1 MPVSDL
7 DGARA
12 ALRDGKPA
20 ELLGLAE
27 CGWLDAKDGVY
38 QLDDPAKAE
47 ELVKDVAGF
56 ANAKGGGLLLVGVST
71 RKEHDWEILDQV
83 RPVPRALVD
92 LDRHRKLIRER
103 VIPPPRGV
111 SVEWVDCGQGAGL
124 LVIDVPAQPPA
135 CLPYVVPGPAR
146 AATVSRVSVA
156 VPVREGD
163 ATPWLPQ
170 AEIQRLLAAGWV
182 ATGGPSEEF
191 LTGLIEQAVTAAH
204 REPPPAAPTF
214 QIGEGEPG
222 WKGPFQQAWS
232 DLMKDGTWI
241 GEAVTTVYADGPG
254 VVQHFESRL
263 AAFGWVLCALP
274 HRRPVA
280 VAGEVWQ
287 ALQRAGSGVPGG
299 DALGAVGLP
308 APAPGATQK
317 ISAEATSADLAGG
330 RWGEGRL
337 LRDPG
342 GEEWRWEPD
351 VRFSMNMTGAAGYWT
366 AVPAAQLRL
375 RAIATLPWA
384 EANELAIA
392 APRRLDLE
400 QALPSSALAG
410 AITVLSHR
418 RGADLR
424 AADWTRGPNRNALDG
439 LSYST
444 VITAPDSGTAL
455 SAEVMMALPSTMNSS
470 VVTCAELRIADL
482 TAWAAALAAS
492 GAPPPQDL
500 RLSWEEVAEFLTIA
514 WQTATETLAA
524 TVTDNNPA
532 MLWTDPPTVELR
544 LTAERRFDNTPRP
557 QPMLDEY
564 IDMSP
569 LGRSDR
575 GQLREMAI
583 TITAPPRPG
592 PPGRRAQTSAAL
604 VYMASNSDSST
615 PPRTTSDHE
624 SGRPARRHRL
634 PRTTSTPEPRSRR

>member
-1 MPVSDL
+1 VPVSDL

-27 CGWLDAKDGVY
+27 CRWLDAKDGVY

-56 ANAKGGGLLLVGVST
+56 ANAKAGGLLLVGVST
-71 RKEHDWEILDQV
+71 RKEHDREILDQV
-83 RPVPRALVD
+83 RPVQRALVD

-111 SVEWVDCGQGAGL
+111 SVEWIDCGQGTGVLA
-124 LVIDVPAQPPA
+124 IDVPAQPPA

-170 AEIQRLLAAGWV
+170 AEIQRLLAAGWA

-204 REPPPAAPTF
+204 RGPPTAAPAF
-214 QIGEGEPG
+214 QIGDGEPG
-222 WKGPFQQAWS
+222 WKGTFQQGWS

-241 GEAVTTVYADGPG
+241 GDPATAVYVDGPG
-254 VVQHFESRL
+254 VVQHFEPHL

-299 DALGAVGLP
+299 DALGAIGFP
-308 APAPGATQK
+308 APAPGATRK

-351 VRFSMNMTGAAGYWT
+351 VRFAMSMTRAAGYWT
-366 AVPAAQLRL
+366 ADPAAQQLRL
-375 RAIATLPWA
+375 RAIATLSWA
-384 EANELAIA
+384 EAGELTVA

-400 QALPSSALAG
+400 QALPTSTLAG
-410 AITVLSHR
+410 AVTALSRH

-444 VITAPDSGTAL
+444 VITAPDGGTAL

-470 VVTCAELRIADL
+470 VVTCAEVRIADL
-482 TAWAAALAAS
+482 TAWAEALAAS
-492 GAPPPQDL
+492 GAPPHQDL
-500 RLSWEEVAEFLTIA
+500 RLSWEEVAEFFTIA
-514 WQTATETLAA
+514 WQTATETLVAV
-524 TVTDNNPA
+524 VTDNIPA
-532 MLWTDPPTVELR
+532 MLWGDPPTVELR

-575 GQLREMAI
+575 GQLREMAV
-583 TITAPPRPG
+583 TIIAPPRPG
-592 PPGRRAQTSAAL
+592 TPGRRAQTSAAL
-604 VYMASNSDSST
+604 VYMAQQFGFLNA
-615 PPRTTSDHE
+615 TTDHF
-624 SGRPARRHRL
+624 
-634 PRTTSTPEPRSRR
+634 

>member
-1 MPVSDL
+1 VPVSNI

-12 ALRDGKPA
+12 ALRVGKPA

-56 ANAKGGGLLLVGVST
+56 ANAQAGGLLLVGFAT
-71 RKEHDWEILDQV
+71 RKEHDREILDQV

-103 VIPPPRGV
+103 LIPPPRGV
-111 SVEWVDCGQGAGL
+111 SVEWVDCGQDAGV
-124 LVIDVPAQPPA
+124 LVINVPAQPPA

-156 VPVREGD
+156 VPLREGD

-170 AEIQRLLAAGWV
+170 AEIQRLLAAGWA

-191 LTGLIEQAVTAAH
+191 LADLIEQAVTAAH
-204 REPPPAAPTF
+204 REPPPPAPGF
-214 QIGEGEPG
+214 QIGDGEPG
-222 WKGPFQQAWS
+222 WKGPFQQAWR
-232 DLMKDGTWI
+232 DLMRGGTWI
-241 GEAVTTVYADGPG
+241 GDAVTAVYADGPG
-254 VVQHFESRL
+254 VVQHFESHL

-287 ALQRAGSGVPGG
+287 ALQRAGSCVPGG
-299 DALGAVGLP
+299 DALGAVGFP
-308 APAPGATQK
+308 VHAPGA
-317 ISAEATSADLAGG
+317 IRAIGAEAVSVDLAGG
-330 RWGEGRL
+330 QWREGRL
-337 LRDPG
+337 LRDPD

-351 VRFSMNMTGAAGYWT
+351 VRFGMNMTRAAGYWT
-366 AVPAAQLRL
+366 ADPAAQQLRL

-384 EANELAIA
+384 AAGELAITP
-392 APRRLDLE
+392 PRRLDLE
-400 QALPSSALAG
+400 QALPASALAD
-410 AITVLSHR
+410 AVTALSRHR
-418 RGADLR
+418 GGDLR
-424 AADWTRGPNRNALDG
+424 TTNWTRGPNRNALDA

-444 VITAPDSGTAL
+444 ALTAPDGGTAL
-455 SAEVMMALPSTMNSS
+455 SAEVMMALPNTMNSS
-470 VVTCAELRIADL
+470 VVTCAEVRIADL
-482 TAWAAALAAS
+482 TAWAAVLAAS
-492 GAPPPQDL
+492 GAPPHQDL

-514 WQTATETLAA
+514 WQTATETLAGVVTNETPA
-524 TVTDNNPA
+524 T
-532 MLWTDPPTVELR
+532 LWADPPTVELR
-544 LTAERRFDNTPRP
+544 LTAERRFDTTP
-557 QPMLDEY
+557 QPQPVLDDY

-592 PPGRRAQTSAAL
+592 PPGRRAHTGAAL
-604 VYMASNSDSST
+604 AYMAQQFGFLDA
-615 PPRTTSDHE
+615 TTDHF
-624 SGRPARRHRL
+624 
-634 PRTTSTPEPRSRR
+634 